1 MSKSSLM
8 PDEGS
13 YRAFLD
19 DLKTQIRSAQVRA
32 AISINQEMLAL
43 YWSIGREILL
53 RQERQGWGSKVI
65 DRLSQDLK
73 RAFPDMKGFS
83 TTNLK
88 DQPQRP
94 TSNT

>member
-43 YWSIGREILL
+43 YWSIREILL

-65 DRLSQDLK
+65 DRLSQDL
-73 RAFPDMKGFS
+73 RL
-83 TTNLK
+83 T
-88 DQPQRP
+88 
-94 TSNT
+94 